1 MRGAV
6 CQGCNDAFGGASY
19 TRLRDL
25 GRGKIFVDDICL
37 TINMLWHTS
46 LSS

>member
-6 CQGCNDAFGGASY
+6 CKVCNDAFWGASY
-19 TRLRDL
+19 TRLRGL
-25 GRGKIFVDDICL
+25 GRGKIFVDGIYL